1 MKETIFPTIDPLLRN
16 ETNNEQMPIPK
27 TSKNSCGKTVRK
39 NGPTSAAAN
48 FLNKEGAIIPAW
60 KTIIPTITPERK
72 IGRTVN
78 IVKSIRL
85 PHLEFGAVVNF
96 GGYGVS
102 SHR

>member
-1 MKETIFPTIDPLLRN
+1 MDT
-16 ETNNEQMPIPK
+16 
-27 TSKNSCGKTVRK
+27 
-39 NGPTSAAAN
+39 NGPTPAAAN

-85 PHLEFGAVVNF
+85 PHLLISKNLPHGRLRNPDQ
-96 GGYGVS
+96 
-102 SHR
+102 